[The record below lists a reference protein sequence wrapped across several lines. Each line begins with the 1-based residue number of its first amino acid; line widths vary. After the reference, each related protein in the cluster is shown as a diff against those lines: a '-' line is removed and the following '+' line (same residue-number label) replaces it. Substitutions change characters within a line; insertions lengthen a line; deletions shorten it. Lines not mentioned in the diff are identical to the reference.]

1 MEFHE
6 VADIFPLL
14 VGDDY
19 ERFKADIAS
28 NGQLEPIWVYDNK
41 IIDGRNRYRACVDL
55 GIEPKYQQAEELNI
69 SLVELVVSLNVAR
82 RQLATGQLA
91 ACAVEALP
99 PLEEEAKERR
109 VEIGKATGRG
119 NLKVDVILPEPLTGK
134 ASEKAAEL
142 FGVSASYIEHAKR
155 IKTEA
160 PDIFAQLK
168 AGWFTLPQAR
178 RELQA
183 GKDREQSFDYAVTRD
198 DLTPNYLRLIF
209 GVIKQAIMD
218 AAEYPDA
225 DKPIAW
231 LFGDDCR
238 GYCEG
243 LKIPHSLI
251 VDWVRSGCPTMPL
264 HKQMINILENQAQYG
279 N

>member
-119 NLKVDVILPEPLTGK
+119 NLKVAAILPEPLTGE
-134 ASEKAAEL
+134 AREKAAEL
-142 FGVSASYIEHAKR
+142 FGVSARYIQYAKR

-168 AGWFTLPQAR
+168 AGWFTLPQAK
-178 RELQA
+178 RELRRKTDNDQV
-183 GKDREQSFDYAVTRD
+183 FDYTIDDNDLYENFKELTWAVICRAVCD
-198 DLTPNYLRLIF
+198 AADW
-209 GVIKQAIMD
+209 KD
-218 AAEYPDA
+218 AAEPRR
-225 DKPIAW
+225 W
-231 LFGDDCR
+231 LRGDDCR
-238 GYCEG
+238 WYCERLG
-243 LKIPHSLI
+243 IAHDLL
-251 VDWVRSGCPTMPL
+251 VDWVDTGCKITPL
-264 HKQMINILENQAQYG
+264 HIQLLNVLGNQRT
-279 N
+279 